1 MRISQRGLELIKG
14 FEGLRLKSYLC
25 PANVWT
31 IGYGSTGPHVREG
44 MVISERDAEDLL
56 RSDLRRFE
64 QGVAK
69 LAPDCSQ
76 GQLDALVSF
85 AFNLGLGALARSTLL
100 RKHKAG
106 DHAGAAGE
114 FRKWV
119 MAGGVKLNGL
129 VRRRAAERDLYL
141 SQE

>member
-69 LAPDCSQ
+69 FAPDCSE
-76 GQLDALVSF
+76 GQFDALVSF
-85 AFNLGLGALARSTLL
+85 AFNLGLGALARSTLIK
-100 RKHKAG
+100 KHKAG
-106 DHAGAAGE
+106 DHQGAAAE

>member
-31 IGYGSTGPHVREG
+31 IGYGSTGLHVREG

-56 RSDLRRFE
+56 RTDLRRFE

-69 LAPDCSQ
+69 LAPHCSP
-76 GQLDALVSF
+76 GQFDALVSF

-106 DHAGAAGE
+106 DHPGAAAE

-129 VRRRAAERDLYL
+129 VRRRAAERNLYL

>member
-1 MRISQRGLELIKG
+1 MRISQRGLDLIKR
-14 FEGLRLKSYLC
+14 FEGLRLKAYLC
-25 PANVWT
+25 PASVWT

-44 MVISERDAEDLL
+44 MAISERDAEDLL

-76 GQLDALVSF
+76 GQFDALVSF
-85 AFNLGLGALARSTLL
+85 AFNLGLGALRKSTLL

-106 DHAGAAGE
+106 DPAGAAAE

-119 MAGGVKLNGL
+119 MAGGVRLKGL

>member
-1 MRISQRGLELIKG
+1 MRISQRGIDLIKR
-14 FEGLRLKSYLC
+14 FEGLRLKAYLC
-25 PANVWT
+25 PASVWT

-44 MVISERDAEDLL
+44 MAISERDAEDLL

-76 GQLDALVSF
+76 GQFDALVSF
-85 AFNLGLGALARSTLL
+85 AFNLGLGALRKSTLL

-106 DHAGAAGE
+106 DHAGAAAE

-119 MAGGVKLNGL
+119 MAGGVRLKGL